1 MQGDSTDSMRDEAQ
15 DSMRDEAQQ
24 IEARMSHV
32 TVNINGRAYRM
43 ACEDGQEDHLSQLA
57 SGLNER
63 VEQLRGSFG
72 EIGDSRLVVMAALML
87 GDELGEAKQRIGKLE
102 EELSGLQDA
111 RAAAA
116 GRSQSTQAAVVAAL
130 NAAAERIERVTRG
143 LNQSL
148 GEGVGIG

>member
-15 DSMRDEAQQ
+15 DSMRDDAQQ

-87 GDELGEAKQRIGKLE
+87 GDELSEAKQRVGKLE

-116 GRSQSTQAAVVAAL
+116 GRSQSTQTAVVAAL